1 MKKTQ
6 NAMMILILLLLTCC
20 IAMSIAVA
28 VMHKRNNN
36 LRDDIQQAYREEL
49 QKRRNKSEQAIH
61 LLEVQMKKRDE
72 QLKNEHRIREELREE
87 LRTLERE
94 INTVTDEID
103 TMGSNDLLDELRSIC
118 AAIDADQ

>member
-1 MKKTQ
+1 
-6 NAMMILILLLLTCC
+6 MMILILLLLTCC